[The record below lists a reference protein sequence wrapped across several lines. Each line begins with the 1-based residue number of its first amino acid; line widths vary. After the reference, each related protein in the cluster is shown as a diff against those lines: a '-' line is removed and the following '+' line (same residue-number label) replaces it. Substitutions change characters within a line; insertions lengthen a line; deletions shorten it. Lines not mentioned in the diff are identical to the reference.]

1 MQTWIKANIGKLIAR
16 FGGMKLLKIS
26 KPEFEA
32 LDPKDPDTLYT
43 VIDGD
48 DVTQYFGEIE
58 LKNGSGSA
66 GTLISIYNGTTSTT
80 AGTLTAET
88 LTEVEKQLKPGR
100 RTHKHI
106 QRHNIDNSGN
116 ADRGGIK

>member
-1 MQTWIKANIGKLIAR
+1 MQTWIKANIGKLIEW
-16 FGGMKLLKIS
+16 FGGMKLRKLS
-26 KPEFEA
+26 KPEYEA

-48 DVTQYFGEIE
+48 DVTQYFGEIK
-58 LKNGSGSA
+58 LKNGLGSA
-66 GTLISIYNGTTSTT
+66 GTILSIYNGTTSTT

-88 LTEVEKQLKPGR
+88 LTEAEKQLKSSR

-106 QRHNIDNSGN
+106 QREH
-116 ADRGGIK
+116 

>member
-26 KPEFEA
+26 KPDYEA

-48 DVTQYFGEIE
+48 NVTQYFGEIK
-58 LKNGSGSA
+58 LKNGSGSGSA
-66 GTLISIYNGTTSTT
+66 GTILSIYNGTTSTT

-88 LTEVEKQLKPGR
+88 LTEAEKQFKPSR

-106 QRHNIDNSGN
+106 QREH
-116 ADRGGIK
+116 

>member
-26 KPEFEA
+26 KPDYEA

-100 RTHKHI
+100 RTRKH
-106 QRHNIDNSGN
+106 NNGTTSTT
-116 ADRGGIK
+116 AETLTEEV

>member
-26 KPEFEA
+26 KPEYEA

-48 DVTQYFGEIE
+48 DVTQYFGEIK

-66 GTLISIYNGTTSTT
+66 GTILSIYNGTTSTT

-88 LTEVEKQLKPGR
+88 LTDAEKQLKPGR
-100 RTHKHI
+100 RTNKHI
-106 QRHNIDNSGN
+106 KRTTSTTAGTLTEED
-116 ADRGGIK
+116 